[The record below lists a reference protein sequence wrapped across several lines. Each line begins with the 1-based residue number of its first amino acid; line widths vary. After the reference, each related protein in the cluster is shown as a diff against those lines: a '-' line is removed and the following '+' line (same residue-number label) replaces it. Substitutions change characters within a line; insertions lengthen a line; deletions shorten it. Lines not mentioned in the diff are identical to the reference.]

1 MEALLFLPSSHLL
14 PTSSSLPITILS
26 SPFLPHR
33 RLLRLRTR
41 LSSSS
46 SGSRIRI
53 SHLSATSSSS
63 TTATTTTTETAAIPF
78 DDADEGKFDWYSQW
92 YPVAPVADLDKRAP
106 HAKTV
111 MGLDLV
117 VWWDRAAGKWQVFD
131 DRCPHRLAPLSEGRI
146 DPRGRLQCVYHGW
159 CFDGNGSCKYIPQA
173 PAIGPPVHTSNKACA
188 AVYPSIEQNKVV
200 WFWPSTDPQYKD
212 IIERKRPPFI
222 PELDDPSYT
231 CTMGIRELPYGYE
244 VLIENLMDP
253 AHVPYAHYGI
263 MKVPRRVE
271 PGRAEADREGGGP
284 VDITIEESSKSGFLA
299 KQNLKYFS
307 FVAPCLFYG
316 PGSNDKPIKP
326 KDVITHL
333 ANWICHSLIFL
344 NFDIYLLT
352 QERPAEAHQKQRRFL
367 LIFMCIPVSP
377 GRSRLIYAFQRNFAV
392 WVDRFVPRW
401 IYHVGQ
407 NLILDSDLYLLHIE
421 ERRIAKAGLPNWQK
435 ACYLPTKSD
444 CMVIAIRNWLR
455 KYSNYQVDWRN
466 ITSEYLPPTPPKEQL
481 MDRYWSHVAQ
491 CSSCLAALK
500 GLKVLKVSLQ
510 VLSLALI
517 GVVAAAK
524 HSFTSAITRTA
535 VVSAA
540 VLCFVTS
547 QWLSHFI
554 KKNFYFHDYN
564 HAFK

>member
-1 MEALLFLPSSHLL
+1 MAALLFLPSSHLVS
-14 PTSSSLPITILS
+14 TSSSLPFTIPL
-26 SPFLPHR
+26 SPFPPHR
-33 RLLRLRTR
+33 RLLPQRTY

-46 SGSRIRI
+46 SPTRSHIVISRP
-53 SHLSATSSSS
+53 SATASSSS
-63 TTATTTTTETAAIPF
+63 SSSFTTTTDAAASPF
-78 DDADEGKFDWYSQW
+78 DAADEGKFDWYSQW
-92 YPVAPVADLDKRAP
+92 YPVALVADLDKRAP

-131 DRCPHRLAPLSEGRI
+131 DRCPHRLAPLSEGRV
-146 DPRGRLQCVYHGW
+146 DPWGRLQCVYHGW

-173 PAIGPPVHTSNKACA
+173 PASGPPVHTNNKACV

-200 WFWPSTDPQYKD
+200 WFWPNADPQYKD
-212 IIERKRPPFI
+212 IIEKKRPPFI
-222 PELDDPSYT
+222 PEMDDPSYT
-231 CTMGIRELPYGYE
+231 CTTGIREILYGYE
-244 VLIENLMDP
+244 VLVENLMDP
-253 AHVPYAHYGI
+253 AHVPYAHRGI
-263 MKVPRRVE
+263 LGARRRVE
-271 PGRAEADREGGGP
+271 PGRAEVDREGGGP
-284 VDITIEESSKSGFLA
+284 INMKIEESSKSGFLS
-299 KQNLKYFS
+299 KQDLGYFK
-307 FVAPCLFYG
+307 FVAPCLIYG
-316 PGSNDKPIKP
+316 AGSNDKPVKP
-326 KDVITHL
+326 QDEI
-333 ANWICHSLIFL
+333 S
-344 NFDIYLLT
+344 
-352 QERPAEAHQKQRRFL
+352 AETHQKQRRFI

-421 ERRIAKAGLPNWQK
+421 ERKIAKAGLSNWQK
-435 ACYLPTKSD
+435 ACYVPTKSD
-444 CMVIAIRNWLR
+444 SMVIAFRNWLR
-455 KYSNYQVDWRN
+455 KYSNYQVDWGT
-466 ITSEYLPPTPPKEQL
+466 IDTEYLPPTPPKEQL

-491 CSSCLAALK
+491 CSSCSAALK

-510 VLSLALI
+510 VVSLSLI

-535 VVSAA
+535 LISMA
-540 VLCFVTS
+540 VLCFMTS